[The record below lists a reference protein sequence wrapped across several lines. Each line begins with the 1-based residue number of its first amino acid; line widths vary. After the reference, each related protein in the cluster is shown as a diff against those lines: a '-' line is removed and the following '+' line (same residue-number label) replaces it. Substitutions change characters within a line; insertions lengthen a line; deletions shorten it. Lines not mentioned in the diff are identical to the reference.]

1 MTGRSVRL
9 APAKGRKSR
18 DDGQRQYGQRY
29 WTRDNGQDV
38 ALMNHHRPVEIE
50 LNDRAHDEAEEDGGV
65 QNQPPPKPSGAPL
78 FHNRAR
84 RY

>member
-18 DDGQRQYGQRY
+18 DDGQRQYSQRN
-29 WTRDNGQDV
+29 WTRDNGEDI
-38 ALMNHHRPVEIE
+38 ALMDDHRPVEIE
-50 LNDRAHDEAEEDGGV
+50 LNDRAHDEAEDDGGV
-65 QNQPPPKPSGAPL
+65 QNQPTPKPSAAPL
-78 FHNRAR
+78 FHKGAR